1 MAGSWTKAQP
11 CRCALHIAGRA
22 FQIKTTGILLE
33 DVVKKLSAALLGTVL
48 ISTALASAI
57 SPASALGGCGP
68 NGHRNGAGVC
78 VFGGQNQDW
87 CLRKTGHVATRMPD
101 GTLRCLR

>member
-1 MAGSWTKAQP
+1 M
-11 CRCALHIAGRA
+11 
-22 FQIKTTGILLE
+22 
-33 DVVKKLSAALLGTVL
+33 KKLSAALLGVAIL
-48 ISTALASAI
+48 SAAASMIA

-68 NGHRNGAGVC
+68 NGHRNRWGQC

>member
-1 MAGSWTKAQP
+1 M
-11 CRCALHIAGRA
+11 
-22 FQIKTTGILLE
+22 
-33 DVVKKLSAALLGTVL
+33 KKLSAALLGAVI
-48 ISTALASAI
+48 ISAAASMIA
-57 SPASALGGCGP
+57 SPASALGGCGQ
-68 NGHRNGAGVC
+68 NGHRNAWGQC